1 MFLPRSRL
9 VDLRDRMLGSF
20 WFVPSIMFLGALALA
35 VITLRIDIFL
45 ERSDAL
51 STSPWFPKFAADA
64 SRSIL
69 STLASGMLTVT
80 GVVFSLTIVAL
91 QLGSSQF
98 GPRLLRTFMNSRGT
112 QVVLG
117 TFTSS
122 FIYYLLAMG
131 SVRADIGF
139 VPQISTA
146 TGIFLGVVDI
156 AVLIYFVHHLASSIR
171 IESLLATVK
180 DDLRE
185 VIDSLYPSN
194 IGEERGQRPET
205 DWKDVAAG
213 SDGSRVRAKA
223 AGYIRQIDSK
233 ALMSTACEHD
243 LLLRVE
249 LQPGA
254 FVLEGGV
261 LLTVWPDRA
270 VSGDTEENLRK
281 SVVLGRDR
289 TPVQDVGFAIRQL
302 VEVALRA
309 LSPGINDPY
318 TAVEC
323 TNRLA
328 EALCVAARRR
338 RPQAERRDETGRV
351 RVIAEP
357 MSLPAMAR
365 TAFAP
370 IARAG
375 GGNGDVAVRVL
386 ESLVTIAACARN
398 ADDRRV
404 LIDFACELADQVQ
417 AQLTLERDRRAVGE
431 RFHSAMQALGHR
443 SPDGTEGSDRKDLPL
458 ALQGD
463 AI

>member
-9 VDLRDRMLGSF
+9 VDLRDRISGSY
-20 WFVPSIMFLGALALA
+20 WFLPSIMFLGALALA
-35 VITLRIDIFL
+35 LGTLRIDIFL
-45 ERSDAL
+45 DRSDAL
-51 STSPWFPKFAADA
+51 STSPWFPKFGADA

-122 FIYYLLAMG
+122 FIYYLLVMG
-131 SVRADIGF
+131 SVRGDIGF

-146 TGIFLGVVDI
+146 TGVFLGMLDI
-156 AVLIYFVHHLASSIR
+156 AVLIYFVHHLATSIR
-171 IESLLATVK
+171 IESVLATVS
-180 DDLRE
+180 DEVRD
-185 VIDSLYPSN
+185 VIDALYPSG
-194 IGEERGQRPET
+194 IGDERDQQPET
-205 DWKDVAAG
+205 DWKDVVAASEG
-213 SDGSRVRAKA
+213 FRVRAEE

-254 FVLEGGV
+254 FVLDGGV
-261 LLTVWPDRA
+261 LLTVWPDSA
-270 VSGDTEENLRK
+270 VSDDARERLRK
-281 SVVLGRDR
+281 SAVLGPDR
-289 TPVQDVGFAIRQL
+289 TPGQDVGFAIRQL
-302 VEVALRA
+302 VEVAVRA

-351 RVIAEP
+351 RVIAEA
-357 MSLPAMAR
+357 MRLPAMAR

-386 ESLVTIAACARN
+386 ESLVTIAACARD

-404 LIDFACELADQVQ
+404 LIDFAGELARQMQ
-417 AQLTLERDRRAVGE
+417 SQLTLERDRRAVGE
-431 RFHSAMQALGHR
+431 RFHSAMQALGDR
-443 SPDGTEGSDRKDLPL
+443 EPDGTEGSDTKDLPL

-463 AI
+463 AV